1 MGQKQKLFEDTAGAM
16 LWMNEQSF
24 REFVISMVAD
34 HPQLV
39 RRLQREIARAEKK
52 LLTAR

>member
-16 LWMNEQSF
+16 LWMNDQSF
-24 REFVISMVAD
+24 REFVISLVED

-39 RRLQREIARAEKK
+39 QRLRRELARAEKK
-52 LLTAR
+52 LLTSQ